1 MESLISDLSVFRI
14 YFVSSEWF
22 SRCPFQ
28 VRHKGTKR
36 VFAMKL
42 LSKFEM
48 VSCLTLATVGR
59 PIAGT
64 VNEITSIVWIFI
76 VLFFKRCDIFRLAF
90 CFR

>member
-1 MESLISDLSVFRI
+1 
-14 YFVSSEWF
+14 
-22 SRCPFQ
+22 
-28 VRHKGTKR
+28 
-36 VFAMKL
+36 MKL